1 MSLRARFDIFSGPS
15 LVPEFATTVR
25 VCARTNTR
33 LWSLL
38 ASSRQHLLPYLLVAS
53 LRNPEGPESPTA
65 TLSNLQARMSGK
77 VAKPHDDAAFDE
89 LFERAAKAGQ
99 MMVVDFSMNGFVA

>member
-1 MSLRARFDIFSGPS
+1 
-15 LVPEFATTVR
+15 
-25 VCARTNTR
+25 
-33 LWSLL
+33 
-38 ASSRQHLLPYLLVAS
+38 
-53 LRNPEGPESPTA
+53 
-65 TLSNLQARMSGK
+65 MSGK

>member
-1 MSLRARFDIFSGPS
+1 M
-15 LVPEFATTVR
+15 
-25 VCARTNTR
+25 
-33 LWSLL
+33 
-38 ASSRQHLLPYLLVAS
+38 
-53 LRNPEGPESPTA
+53 
-65 TLSNLQARMSGK
+65 SNLQARMSGK